1 MPMPDI
7 AKIRRGGWRRQDGSR
22 RPTVVAAAASIS
34 PELSDRPRGR
44 QMEPAN
50 QRADLVDPV
59 ISRAR
64 ISASVILAWPYE
76 LSTTSLRSPRRSK
89 RRVPAS

>member
-1 MPMPDI
+1 
-7 AKIRRGGWRRQDGSR
+7 
-22 RPTVVAAAASIS
+22 
-34 PELSDRPRGR
+34 
-44 QMEPAN
+44 MEPAN

-76 LSTTSLRSPRRSK
+76 LSTTSLRSPCRSK